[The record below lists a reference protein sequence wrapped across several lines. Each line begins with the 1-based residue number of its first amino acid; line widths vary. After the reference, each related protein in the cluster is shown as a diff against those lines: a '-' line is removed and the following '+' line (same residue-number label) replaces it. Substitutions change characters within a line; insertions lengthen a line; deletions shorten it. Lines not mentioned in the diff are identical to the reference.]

1 MSLLRE
7 NWRVISL
14 SVLLVLSVVA
24 LFGPPG
30 LLATAGET
38 DGVTNLQ
45 YGIELDGGSRIR
57 APVNGYTVTGVD
69 FEDNDPGVVKQ
80 TVRNELGLDADDV
93 IVSRGDRTASGRS
106 SVEVFPENRV
116 RRSDFESRESPREA
130 FEAAED
136 APGNVSR
143 REVVRALQAADLSV
157 SESDVRRGVTE
168 RTLQQTREVIT
179 NKISTAGLS
188 GGSVQ
193 IARSGGEAF
202 VVVQASGREVDELR
216 SLLRSEGEVEVVA
229 YYRRNG
235 TFVDETLIDQSMRD
249 NFSVGAVRESRE
261 TDNLQVPVNF
271 ARDSEDSREFVSR
284 AGRISENRAWRC
296 NYDRNSYRNATG
308 DEKCL
313 LTVFDGEVVYVAGVR
328 GTLARSWTQSYVDLQ
343 QGEGSPRGWLRD
355 PSFVINTP
363 TRERAEAVRIALQ
376 SGSLPATLDFDR
388 GDDFSVEPALAQ
400 RFRFNSLI
408 TGIVAVIAVSLV
420 VYFRYGQMRVAAPM
434 VVTALSEVVVLLG
447 FSAAVGYPLDLS
459 VIAGFIAVIGTGV
472 DDLIIIA
479 DEVMSEGDVNSRRV
493 FDSRFRKAFWV
504 IGAAAA
510 TTIIAMSPLAVLSLG
525 DLQGF
530 AIVTILGVVVGVTI
544 TRPAYGDILRRL
556 TTGE

>member
-1 MSLLRE
+1 MSFLRE

-14 SVLLVLSVVA
+14 SVLLVLSAVA
-24 LFGPPG
+24 LFGPAD

-57 APVNGYTVTGVD
+57 APVNGYTVRGVD
-69 FEDNDPGVVKQ
+69 LADNDPDAVER
-80 TVRNELGLDADDV
+80 TVREELGLDADDV
-93 IVSRGDRTASGRS
+93 VVSRGGRTSSGRT
-106 SVEVFPENRV
+106 SVEVFPENRTL
-116 RRSDFESRESPREA
+116 RSDFGTERA
-130 FEAAED
+130 FERAEA

-143 REVVRALQAADLSV
+143 REVAQALQAANLSM
-157 SESDVRRGVTE
+157 SEDDVARGVTE
-168 RTLQQTREVIT
+168 RTLEQTRQIIT
-179 NKISTAGLS
+179 NKISNAGLS

-193 IARSGGEAF
+193 IARSSGEAF
-202 VVVQASGREVDELR
+202 IIVQAPGREVDELK
-216 SLLRSEGEVEVVA
+216 SLLQSEGEVEVLA
-229 YYRRNG
+229 YYYRNG
-235 TFVDETLIDQSMRD
+235 SFVNETLIDQSMRD
-249 NFSVGAVRESRE
+249 NFSVGAVRESPSQRS
-261 TDNLQVPVNF
+261 DQPQVPVEF
-271 ARDSEDSREFVSR
+271 TRGSEDTEEFVRR
-284 AGRISENRAWRC
+284 AGRISENQAWDCRGYNRF
-296 NYDRNSYRNATG
+296 NYQNATPQN
-308 DEKCL
+308 KCL
-313 LTVFDGEVVYVAGVR
+313 LTVFNGEVIYVTGVQ
-328 GTLARSWTQSYVDLQ
+328 GDLARSWTDSYRGLQ
-343 QGEGSPRGWLRD
+343 QGEEAGWLLD
-355 PSFVINTP
+355 PSFVINVP
-363 TRERAEAVRIALQ
+363 SRERGEEVRIALQ
-376 SGSLPATLDFDR
+376 SGSLPATLDLDR
-388 GDDFSVEPALAQ
+388 DDELSVEPALAQ
-400 RFRFNSLI
+400 RFRLNSLI

>member
-1 MSLLRE
+1 MSVLRE

-24 LFGPPG
+24 LFGPAG
-30 LLATAGET
+30 LLATGGET
-38 DGVTNLQ
+38 EGATNLQ

-57 APVNGYTVTGVD
+57 APVNGYTVRGVD
-69 FEDNDPGVVKQ
+69 LTDNDPNAVER
-80 TVRNELGLDADDV
+80 TVRQELGLDADDV
-93 IVSRGDRTASGRS
+93 VVSRGGRTSSGQT

-116 RRSDFESRESPREA
+116 QRSDFDSREA
-130 FEAAED
+130 FEEVEAT
-136 APGNVSR
+136 PGNVSR
-143 REVVRALQAADLSV
+143 REVVRALQAANLSV
-157 SESDVRRGVTE
+157 SDGDVVSGVTE
-168 RTLQQTREVIT
+168 RTLEQTRQVIT
-179 NKISTAGLS
+179 NKISNAGLS

-202 VVVQASGREVDELR
+202 MVVQAPGREVPELR
-216 SLLRSEGEVEVVA
+216 SLLRDEGEVEVVA
-229 YYRRNG
+229 YYQRNG
-235 TFVDETLIDQSMRD
+235 SFVNETLIDQSMRD
-249 NFSVGAVRESRE
+249 NFSAGAVREGPQ
-261 TDNLQVPVNF
+261 TGQPQVPVEF
-271 ARDSEDSREFVSR
+271 TRGSEDTEEFVR
-284 AGRISENRAWRC
+284 KAGRISENQAWDCRGYNRF
-296 NYDRNSYRNATG
+296 NYQNATPQN
-308 DEKCL
+308 KCL
-313 LTVFDGEVVYVAGVR
+313 LTVFDGEVIYVTGVQ
-328 GTLARSWTQSYVDLQ
+328 GGLARSWTESQRGLQ
-343 QGEGSPRGWLRD
+343 RGEETGWLLD
-355 PSFVINTP
+355 PSFVINVP
-363 TRERAEAVRIALQ
+363 SRERGEEVRIALQ
-376 SGSLPATLDFDR
+376 SGSLPATLDFES
-388 GDDFSVEPALAQ
+388 GDELSVEPALAQ
-400 RFRFNSLI
+400 RFRLNSLI

-420 VYFRYGQMRVAAPM
+420 VYFRYGQLRVAAPM